1 MKTPLKQIFRE
12 KTSSSVVALWVHYW
26 KSDTFLFLGMK
37 ESLKKVSINILWGVP
52 LLLSKETIKNRYTV
66 IDFKNDSVRMLDQK

>member
-1 MKTPLKQIFRE
+1 MSALLKEWHFFVFG
-12 KTSSSVVALWVHYW
+12 T
-26 KSDTFLFLGMK
+26 K